1 MFGCVRDRQFDSCF
15 SCFCYFVKVPLSE
28 SECTEIKHQQGYGI
42 LHRGQQMHGAL
53 PIYSGERQ
61 NIIVWMRS
69 SEIRNKCC
77 PMCGKKPNL
86 VKVVGKGDG
95 FTIPSMSICSTS

>member
-1 MFGCVRDRQFDSCF
+1 MFQYCF
-15 SCFCYFVKVPLSE
+15 LFFFFKVPLSA
-28 SECTEIKHQQGYGI
+28 SKCVEIKHQQGNGI

-53 PIYSGERQ
+53 PILSGERQ

-69 SEIRNKCC
+69 SEIRNMCC
-77 PMCGKKPNL
+77 PMCGKRPSV

-95 FTIPSMSICSTS
+95 FAVPCVSLCSTS